1 MQLDAAQQERYA
13 RHLLLDGFGGEGQ
26 ERLLAAGL
34 RVRGEGA
41 AALWCARYL
50 AASGVGR
57 LAVDVAGWTDELLGL
72 GPWLTIETRDLLS
85 IQLPEIAPAEGAGPA
100 ESAMSGARA
109 AIEAVR
115 AIARGAAE

>member
-1 MQLDAAQQERYA
+1 MPLDAAQQERYA

-34 RVRGEGA
+34 RVCGEGA

-57 LAVDVAGWTDELLGL
+57 LAVEVPGWADELRAL
-72 GPWLTIETRDLLS
+72 GPWLTVETQNIRS
-85 IQLPEIAPAEGAGPA
+85 MQMPQVAPGEGASLA
-100 ESAMSGARA
+100 ESALSGARA
-109 AIEAVR
+109 AIDAVR
-115 AIARGAAE
+115 AIARGAAA